1 MKPIVIAVAVLTLV
15 LAGVAGAQQVI
26 SAKSGLINYVEGKVL
41 LDGKPIEKKAGTM
54 PPQVRKDS
62 ELRTEDGR
70 AEVLL
75 TPGGVDG
82 PDLSL
87 GLGVILRQGEN
98 SAIRLLSSQVSDPK
112 LEFLSGSILVEC
124 AELPKDV
131 AVTIQYHA
139 TSIALVKKGVYRVDS
154 EPAALR
160 VYDGEARVDQGGQ
173 VQTMKRGRML
183 VLNGVALSER
193 FDNKTGDALF
203 RWSRRRAEYMAV
215 ANVSSA
221 RYASPGRQWGGWA
234 FNPYFGF
241 YTYLPGSGFYDSF
254 WGYRFWSP
262 QTVYMMYTPVYYGS
276 SGHNG
281 GGGSHQ
287 AYTSV
292 APTSSGHSGVA
303 AVAAPTTAANSSGST
318 VAREPVHS
326 SGGRK

>member
-1 MKPIVIAVAVLTLV
+1 MKPMVIAAVVLTLA

-41 LDGKPIEKKAGTM
+41 LDGQPVEHKAGTM
-54 PPQVRKDS
+54 LPQIHRDS

-75 TPGGVDG
+75 TPGGAEG
-82 PDLSL
+82 PDMAL

-98 SAIRLLSSQVSDPK
+98 SAIRLLSSHISEPK
-112 LEFLSGSILVEC
+112 LELLGGSILVEC

-131 AVTIQYHA
+131 AVTIQYRA
-139 TSIALVKKGVYRVDS
+139 TSIALARKGVYRIDG

-173 VQTMKRGRML
+173 MQSVKRGRML
-183 VLNGVALSER
+183 LLNGIAMSER

-203 RWSRRRAEYMAV
+203 RWSRRRAEYLAL
-215 ANVSSA
+215 ANVSAA
-221 RYASPGRQWGGWA
+221 RYASPGRQLGGWT

-254 WGYRFWSP
+254 WGYRYWSP
-262 QTVYMMYTPVYYGS
+262 ETVYMVYAPGYYGS
-276 SGHNG
+276 SSNT
-281 GGGSHQ
+281 GGGSHH

-292 APTSSGHSGVA
+292 SPTSTGHSGVA
-303 AVAAPTTAANSSGST
+303 AVAAPTTAANANTST
-318 VAREPVHS
+318 VPREPVHS
-326 SGGRK
+326 SVGRK